1 MEYLLNAMKK
11 ILLLFILFSFAFQ
24 LQAQRPQGAG
34 GPRNFQK
41 IKLSGVVI
49 DEETNQP
56 LEYATITL
64 KNARR
69 PEFLQG
75 GITKADGSFEFEVFP
90 GRYTILTEYISFESN
105 IQENVALKV
114 STDLGTIALGIA
126 VDSLDEVELVG
137 ERTEVE
143 IRLDKRVYNVGRDI
157 TVRGGSVSDV
167 MDNIPSVSVDVEGN
181 ISLRGNDNVRI
192 LINGKPSGLVGL
204 SGPDALRQL
213 PAESIE
219 KVEVI
224 TSPSARYEAS
234 GTAGI
239 LNIILKRE
247 ELEGFNGS
255 FIANGGFPTTYGG
268 NATLNWRTEK
278 LNLFSTL
285 SYNDSESLGGGV
297 FNSEYFNGDAPS
309 TFTNEDRDY
318 NRQRERVFVNLGAEY
333 YFDKN
338 TSLTLSGFMRRSDN
352 ESNNTTIIQDRD
364 SNDTILNEIG
374 RYQDETEEDNSQQF
388 TANFTKKFDDKGHE
402 LIIEFQTEESTEDE
416 SDYARNTN
424 VDDQRSTTDEKQ
436 NRTLLQID
444 YVFPIDENTQF
455 EAGYR
460 GNFSVQDTDYQVFD
474 INEQGSTLNT
484 NLTNFLSFTQNVNA
498 AYTQFGK
505 KIDKFSYLLGLRME
519 NTQIII
525 DQRTSNEYNEKKY
538 TDWFPTVNLS
548 YEFNEKENITLGYS
562 RRIRRP
568 RSWSLNPFQ
577 SLTSLTFFRQGNPD
591 LDPSYAN
598 SFDFG
603 YLKRWEKFTFN
614 GSVYYAKAKQVIT
627 RITEE
632 TGTIVRISDDP
643 VIDVPAL
650 RSTSINLAENI
661 RTGTEFTL
669 TYSPKRQVRI
679 SGNFNIFN
687 SNTIGT
693 YEGTVLDAEIISW
706 FARVNASFPL
716 PGGLTTQLRGFYR
729 GPRATAQTETQG
741 VFSMSGAIN
750 KNLFKK
756 KATLSFRASDI
767 FNSSRRKSETNTE
780 NFTNYTEFQW
790 RQPTY
795 VFTFTYRINERKMDR
810 KRRRSS
816 YGGGDEGGEFDF

>member
-1 MEYLLNAMKK
+1 MKK
-11 ILLLFILFSFAFQ
+11 TILFCLTLLVGFTA
-24 LQAQRPQGAG
+24 LAQRPQNYQAR
-34 GPRNFQK
+34 PK
-41 IKLSGVVI
+41 ILLSGKVI
-49 DEETNQP
+49 DEETKQP

-64 KNARR
+64 KNQRFPDR
-69 PEFLQG
+69 LQG
-75 GITKADGSFEFEVFP
+75 GITDAEGNFKFEVFP
-90 GRYTILTEYISFESN
+90 GRYTITTEYISFESN
-105 IQENVALKV
+105 VNEGVILREI
-114 STDLGTIALGIA
+114 TDLGTIALGIS
-126 VDSLDEVELVG
+126 VDALDEVELVA

-247 ELEGFNGS
+247 ELAGFNGS
-255 FIANGGFPTTYGG
+255 FILNGGFPTTFGG
-268 NATLNWRTEK
+268 NTNLNWRTEK
-278 LNLFSTL
+278 LNIFSTL
-285 SYNDSESLGGGV
+285 SYNDSKSLGGGV

-318 NRQRERVFVNLGAEY
+318 ERQRERFFINLGAEY
-333 YFDKN
+333 FFDDK
-338 TSLTLSGFMRRSDN
+338 TSFTVSGFLRNSN
-352 ESNNTTIIQDRD
+352 NGSNNTTIIEDRSATD
-364 SNDTILNEIG
+364 VVLNSFG
-374 RYQDETEEDNSQQF
+374 RYQDETEEDKSAQF
-388 TANFTKKFDDKGHE
+388 TANFTKKFNDKGHE
-402 LIIEFQTEESTEDE
+402 LIIEYQTEESSEDE
-416 SDYARNTN
+416 ADLARNTN
-424 VDDQRSTTDEKQ
+424 TFDQKSSTDESQKRQ
-436 NRTLLQID
+436 LLQLD
-444 YVFPIDENTQF
+444 YVYPIDDNTQF
-455 EAGYR
+455 ELGYR
-460 GNFSVQDTDYQVFD
+460 GDFSQQDTDYQVFD
-474 INEQGSTLNT
+474 LTNGIETINT
-484 NLTNFLSFTQNVNA
+484 NLTNYLGFTQNVNA

-505 KIDKFSYLLGLRME
+505 KINKFSYLLGLRME
-519 NTQIII
+519 DTKIII
-525 DQRTSNEYNEKKY
+525 DQRTANIYREKKY

-614 GSVYYAKAKQVIT
+614 GSIYYSKATQVIT
-627 RITEE
+627 RITET
-632 TGTIVRISDDP
+632 TGTIVRVSEDP
-643 VIDVPAL
+643 LVEVPAL
-650 RSTSINLAENI
+650 RFTSINLAENN

-669 TYSPKRQVRI
+669 TYSPKRTVRI

-687 SNTIGT
+687 SETIGT
-693 YEGTVLDAEIISW
+693 YEDQVLDAEIVSW

-716 PGGLTTQLRGFYR
+716 PFDLTTQLRAFYR
-729 GPRATAQTETQG
+729 GPSATAQTETQG
-741 VFSMSGAIN
+741 IFSLSGAVN
-750 KNLFKK
+750 KNVFKK
-756 KATLSFRASDI
+756 KGTLSFRASDI
-767 FNSSRRKSETNTE
+767 FNSRRRKSSTRTAQ
-780 NFTNYTEFQW
+780 FTNYTEFQW

-795 VFTFTYRINERKMDR
+795 IFTFTYRLNERKNDR
-810 KRRRSS
+810 SRRRRNTN
-816 YGGGDEGGEFDF
+816 YDGGDGGGEFDF

>member
-1 MEYLLNAMKK
+1 MKK
-11 ILLLFILFSFAFQ
+11 TILFCLTLLVGFTA
-24 LQAQRPQGAG
+24 LAQRPQNYQAR
-34 GPRNFQK
+34 PK
-41 IKLSGVVI
+41 IHLSGKVI
-49 DEETNQP
+49 DEETKQP

-64 KNARR
+64 KNPRFPDR
-69 PEFLQG
+69 LQG
-75 GITKADGSFEFEVFP
+75 GITDAEGNFKFEVFP
-90 GRYTILTEYISFESN
+90 GRYTITTEYISFESN
-105 IQENVALKV
+105 VNEGVILRET
-114 STDLGTIALGIA
+114 TDLGTIALGIS
-126 VDSLDEVELVG
+126 VDALDEVELVA

-247 ELEGFNGS
+247 ELAGFNGS
-255 FIANGGFPTTYGG
+255 FILNGGFPTTFGG
-268 NATLNWRTEK
+268 NTNLNWRTEK
-278 LNLFSTL
+278 LNIFSTV
-285 SYNDSESLGGGV
+285 SYNDSKSLGGGV

-318 NRQRERVFVNLGAEY
+318 ERQRERFFINLGAEY
-333 YFDKN
+333 FFDDK
-338 TSLTLSGFMRRSDN
+338 TSFTVSGFLRNSN
-352 ESNNTTIIQDRD
+352 NGSNNTTIIEDRSATD
-364 SNDTILNEIG
+364 VVLNSFG
-374 RYQDETEEDNSQQF
+374 RYQDETEEDKSAQF
-388 TANFTKKFDDKGHE
+388 TANFTKKFNDKGHE
-402 LIIEFQTEESTEDE
+402 LIIEYQTEESSEDE
-416 SDYARNTN
+416 ADLARNTN
-424 VDDQRSTTDEKQ
+424 TFDQKSSTDESQKRQ
-436 NRTLLQID
+436 LLQLD
-444 YVFPIDENTQF
+444 YVYPIDDNTQF
-455 EAGYR
+455 ELGYR
-460 GNFSVQDTDYQVFD
+460 GDFSQQDTDYQVFD
-474 INEQGSTLNT
+474 LNDGTETINT
-484 NLTNFLSFTQNVNA
+484 NLTNYLGFTQNVNA

-505 KIDKFSYLLGLRME
+505 KINKFSYLLGLRIE
-519 NTQIII
+519 DTKIII
-525 DQRTSNEYNEKKY
+525 DQRTANIYREKKY

-614 GSVYYAKAKQVIT
+614 GSIYYSKATQVIT
-627 RITEE
+627 RITET
-632 TGTIVRISDDP
+632 TGTIVRVSEDP
-643 VIDVPAL
+643 LVEVPAL
-650 RSTSINLAENI
+650 RFTSINLAENN

-669 TYSPKRQVRI
+669 TYSPKRTVRI

-687 SNTIGT
+687 SETIGT
-693 YEGTVLDAEIISW
+693 YEDQVLDAEIVSW

-716 PGGLTTQLRGFYR
+716 PFDLTTQLRAFYR
-729 GPRATAQTETQG
+729 GPSATAQTETQG
-741 VFSMSGAIN
+741 IFSLSGAVN
-750 KNLFKK
+750 KNVFKK
-756 KATLSFRASDI
+756 KGTLSFRASDI
-767 FNSSRRKSETNTE
+767 FNSRRRKSSTRTAQ
-780 NFTNYTEFQW
+780 FTNYTEFQW

-795 VFTFTYRINERKMDR
+795 IFTFTYRLNERKNDR
-810 KRRRSS
+810 SRRRRNTN
-816 YGGGDEGGEFDF
+816 YDGGDGGGEFDF

>member
-1 MEYLLNAMKK
+1 MKK
-11 ILLLFILFSFAFQ
+11 TILFCLTLLVGFTA
-24 LQAQRPQGAG
+24 LAQRPQNYQAR
-34 GPRNFQK
+34 PK
-41 IKLSGVVI
+41 ILLSGKVI
-49 DEETNQP
+49 DEETKQP

-64 KNARR
+64 KNPRFPDR
-69 PEFLQG
+69 LQG
-75 GITKADGSFEFEVFP
+75 GITDAEGNFKFEVFP
-90 GRYTILTEYISFESN
+90 GRYTITTEYISFESN
-105 IQENVALKV
+105 VNEGVILRET
-114 STDLGTIALGIA
+114 TDLGTIALGISIDA
-126 VDSLDEVELVG
+126 LDEVELVA

-247 ELEGFNGS
+247 ELAGFNGS
-255 FIANGGFPTTYGG
+255 FILNGGFPTTFGG
-268 NATLNWRTEK
+268 NTNLNWRKEK
-278 LNLFSTL
+278 LNIFSTL
-285 SYNDSESLGGGV
+285 SYNDSKSLGGGV

-318 NRQRERVFVNLGAEY
+318 ERQRERFFINLGAEY
-333 YFDKN
+333 FFDDK
-338 TSLTLSGFMRRSDN
+338 TSFTVSGFLRNSN
-352 ESNNTTIIQDRD
+352 NGSNNTTIIEDRSATD
-364 SNDTILNEIG
+364 VVLNSFG
-374 RYQDETEEDNSQQF
+374 RYQDETEEDKSAQF
-388 TANFTKKFDDKGHE
+388 TANFTKKFNDKGHE
-402 LIIEFQTEESTEDE
+402 LIIEYQTEESSEDE
-416 SDYARNTN
+416 ADLARNTN
-424 VDDQRSTTDEKQ
+424 TFDQKSSTDESQKRQ
-436 NRTLLQID
+436 LLQLD
-444 YVFPIDENTQF
+444 YVYPIDDNTQF
-455 EAGYR
+455 ELGYR
-460 GNFSVQDTDYQVFD
+460 GDFSQQDTDYQVFD
-474 INEQGSTLNT
+474 LTNGIETINT
-484 NLTNFLSFTQNVNA
+484 NLTNYLGFTQNVNA

-505 KIDKFSYLLGLRME
+505 KINKFSYLLGLRME
-519 NTQIII
+519 DTKIII
-525 DQRTSNEYNEKKY
+525 DQRTANIYREKKY

-614 GSVYYAKAKQVIT
+614 GSIYYSKATQVIT
-627 RITEE
+627 RITET
-632 TGTIVRISDDP
+632 TGTIVRVSEDP
-643 VIDVPAL
+643 LVEVPAL
-650 RSTSINLAENI
+650 RFTSINLAENN

-669 TYSPKRQVRI
+669 TYSPKRTVRI

-687 SNTIGT
+687 SETIGT
-693 YEGTVLDAEIISW
+693 YEDQVLDAEIVSW

-716 PGGLTTQLRGFYR
+716 PFDLTTQLRAFYR
-729 GPRATAQTETQG
+729 GPSATAQTETQG
-741 VFSMSGAIN
+741 IFSLSGAVN
-750 KNLFKK
+750 KNVFKK
-756 KATLSFRASDI
+756 KGTLSFRASDI
-767 FNSSRRKSETNTE
+767 FNSRRRKSSTRTAQ
-780 NFTNYTEFQW
+780 FTNYTEFQW

-795 VFTFTYRINERKMDR
+795 IFTFTYRLNERKNDR
-810 KRRRSS
+810 SRRRRNTN
-816 YGGGDEGGEFDF
+816 YDGGDGGGEFDF

>member
-1 MEYLLNAMKK
+1 MKK
-11 ILLLFILFSFAFQ
+11 TILFCLTLLVGFTA
-24 LQAQRPQGAG
+24 LAQRPQNYQAR
-34 GPRNFQK
+34 PK
-41 IKLSGVVI
+41 ILLSGKVI
-49 DEETNQP
+49 DEETKQP

-64 KNARR
+64 KNPRFPDR
-69 PEFLQG
+69 LQG
-75 GITKADGSFEFEVFP
+75 GITDAEGNFKFEVFP
-90 GRYTILTEYISFESN
+90 GRYTITTEYISFESN
-105 IQENVALKV
+105 VNEGVILRET
-114 STDLGTIALGIA
+114 TDLGTIALGIS
-126 VDSLDEVELVG
+126 VDALDEVELVA

-247 ELEGFNGS
+247 ELAGFNGS
-255 FIANGGFPTTYGG
+255 FILNGGFPTTFGG
-268 NATLNWRTEK
+268 NTNLNWRTEK
-278 LNLFSTL
+278 LNIFSTV
-285 SYNDSESLGGGV
+285 SYNDSKSLGGGV

-318 NRQRERVFVNLGAEY
+318 ERQRERFFINLGAEY
-333 YFDKN
+333 FFDEK
-338 TSLTLSGFMRRSDN
+338 TSFTVSGFLRNSN
-352 ESNNTTIIQDRD
+352 NGSNNTTIIEDRSATD
-364 SNDTILNEIG
+364 VVLNSFG
-374 RYQDETEEDNSQQF
+374 RYQDETEEDKSAQF
-388 TANFTKKFDDKGHE
+388 TANFTKKFNDKGHE
-402 LIIEFQTEESTEDE
+402 LIIEYQTEESSEGEADL
-416 SDYARNTN
+416 ARNTN
-424 VDDQRSTTDEKQ
+424 TFDQKSSTDESQKRQ
-436 NRTLLQID
+436 LLQLD
-444 YVFPIDENTQF
+444 YVYPIDDNTQF
-455 EAGYR
+455 ELGYR
-460 GNFSVQDTDYQVFD
+460 GDFSQQDTDYQVFD
-474 INEQGSTLNT
+474 LTNGIETINT
-484 NLTNFLSFTQNVNA
+484 NLTNYLGFTQNVNA

-505 KIDKFSYLLGLRME
+505 KINKFSYLLGLRME
-519 NTQIII
+519 DTKIII
-525 DQRTSNEYNEKKY
+525 DQRTANIYREKKY

-614 GSVYYAKAKQVIT
+614 GSIYYSKATQVIT
-627 RITEE
+627 RITET
-632 TGTIVRISDDP
+632 TGTIVRVSEDP
-643 VIDVPAL
+643 LVEVPAL
-650 RSTSINLAENI
+650 RFTSINLAENN

-669 TYSPKRQVRI
+669 TYSPKRTVRI

-687 SNTIGT
+687 SETIGT
-693 YEGTVLDAEIISW
+693 YEDQVLDAEIVSW

-716 PGGLTTQLRGFYR
+716 PFDLTTQLRAFYG
-729 GPRATAQTETQG
+729 GPSATAQTETQG
-741 VFSMSGAIN
+741 IFSLSGAVN

-756 KATLSFRASDI
+756 KGTLSFRASDI
-767 FNSSRRKSETNTE
+767 FNSRRRKSATRTAQ
-780 NFTNYTEFQW
+780 FTNYTEFQW

-795 VFTFTYRINERKMDR
+795 IFTFTYRINERKNDR
-810 KRRRSS
+810 SRRRRNTN
-816 YGGGDEGGEFDF
+816 YDGGDGGEFDF

>member
-1 MEYLLNAMKK
+1 MLLHAMKNTILYCLAIMLGLVANAQQPQNYQARPK
-11 ILLLFILFSFAFQ
+11 IV
-24 LQAQRPQGAG
+24 
-34 GPRNFQK
+34 
-41 IKLSGVVI
+41 LSGKVI
-49 DEETNQP
+49 DQETQQP

-64 KNARR
+64 KNPRFPDR
-69 PEFLQG
+69 LQG
-75 GITKADGSFEFEVFP
+75 GITDTDGTFSFEIFP
-90 GRYTILTEYISFESN
+90 GRYTITTEYISFESN
-105 IQENVALKV
+105 IKEGVILRE
-114 STDLGTIALGIA
+114 STDLGTIALGISVA
-126 VDSLDEVELVG
+126 ALDEVELVA

-247 ELEGFNGS
+247 ELAGFNGS
-255 FIANGGFPTTYGG
+255 FILNGGFPTTYGG
-268 NATLNWRTEK
+268 NTNLNWRTEK
-278 LNLFSTL
+278 LNIFSTL
-285 SYNDSESLGGGV
+285 SYNDSKSLGGGV

-318 NRQRERVFVNLGAEY
+318 ERQRERFFINLGAEY
-333 YFDKN
+333 FFDDK
-338 TSLTLSGFMRRSDN
+338 TSFTMTGFLRRSDN
-352 ESNNTTIIQDRD
+352 SSNNTTIIEDR
-364 SNDTILNEIG
+364 SSSGIVLNEFG
-374 RYQDETEEDNSQQF
+374 RFQDETEKDNSAQF
-388 TANFTKKFDDKGHE
+388 TANFTKKFNDQGHE
-402 LIIEFQTEESTEDE
+402 LIIEFQAEESSEDE
-416 SDYARNTN
+416 ADIARNTN
-424 VDDQRSTTDEKQ
+424 TFDQKSATDESQ
-436 NRTLLQID
+436 ERQLLQLD
-444 YVFPIDENTQF
+444 YVYPIDENTQF
-455 EAGYR
+455 ELGYR
-460 GNFSVQDTDYQVFD
+460 GDFSQQNTDYQVFD
-474 INEQGSTLNT
+474 LANGIETVNT
-484 NLTNFLSFTQNVNA
+484 NLTNYLGFTQNVNA

-505 KIDKFSYLLGLRME
+505 KVNKFSYLLGLRME
-519 NTQIII
+519 NTKIVI
-525 DQRTSNEYNEKKY
+525 DQRTANIYREKKY

-603 YLKRWEKFTFN
+603 YLKRWEKFTLN
-614 GSVYYAKAKQVIT
+614 GSIYYSKSTQVIT
-627 RITEE
+627 RITET
-632 TGTIVRISDDP
+632 TGTIVRVSEDP
-643 VIDVPAL
+643 LVEVPAL
-650 RSTSINLAENI
+650 RFTSINLAENN

-669 TYSPKRQVRI
+669 TYSPKRSVRV

-687 SNTIGT
+687 SETIGT
-693 YEGTVLDAEIISW
+693 YEDQVLDAEIISW
-706 FARVNASFPL
+706 FARLNASFPL
-716 PGGLTTQLRGFYR
+716 PFDLNTQLRAFYR
-729 GPRATAQTETQG
+729 GPSATAQTESEG
-741 VFSMSGAIN
+741 IFSLSGAIN

-756 KATLSFRASDI
+756 KGTLSFRASDI
-767 FNSSRRKSETNTE
+767 FNSRRRKSTTVTE
-780 NFTNYTEFQW
+780 QFTNYNEFQW

-795 VFTFTYRINERKMDR
+795 IFTFTYRINERKNDR
-810 KRRRSS
+810 NRRRNN
-816 YGGGDEGGEFDF
+816 YGGGDDGGEFDF

>member
-1 MEYLLNAMKK
+1 MKN
-11 ILLLFILFSFAFQ
+11 IILFCLAIM
-24 LQAQRPQGAG
+24 LGLVANAQRPQNYQAR
-34 GPRNFQK
+34 PK
-41 IKLSGVVI
+41 IVLSGKVI
-49 DEETNQP
+49 DQETQQP

-64 KNARR
+64 KNPRFPDR
-69 PEFLQG
+69 LQG
-75 GITKADGSFEFEVFP
+75 GITGFDGTFSFEIFP
-90 GRYTILTEYISFESN
+90 GRYTITTEYISFESN
-105 IQENVALKV
+105 INEGVILRE
-114 STDLGTIALGIA
+114 STDLGTIALEISVA
-126 VDSLDEVELVG
+126 ALDEVELVA

-247 ELEGFNGS
+247 ELAGFNGS
-255 FIANGGFPTTYGG
+255 FILNGGFPTTYGG
-268 NATLNWRTEK
+268 NTNLNWRTEK
-278 LNLFSTL
+278 LNIFSTL
-285 SYNDSESLGGGV
+285 SYNDSKSLGGGV

-318 NRQRERVFVNLGAEY
+318 ERQRERFFINLGAEY
-333 YFDKN
+333 FFDVK
-338 TSLTLSGFMRRSDN
+338 TSFTMTGFIRRSDN
-352 ESNNTTIIQDRD
+352 NSNNTTIIEDR
-364 SNDTILNEIG
+364 SSSGVVLNEFG
-374 RYQDETEEDNSQQF
+374 RFQDETEKDNSAQF
-388 TANFTKKFDDKGHE
+388 TANFTKKFNDQGHE
-402 LIIEFQTEESTEDE
+402 LIIEFQAEESSEDE
-416 SDYARNTN
+416 ADIARNTN
-424 VDDQRSTTDEKQ
+424 TFDQKSTTDESQ
-436 NRTLLQID
+436 ERQLLQLD
-444 YVFPIDENTQF
+444 YVYPIDENTQL
-455 EAGYR
+455 ELGYR
-460 GNFSVQDTDYQVFD
+460 GDFSQQNTDYQVFD
-474 INEQGSTLNT
+474 LANGIETVNT
-484 NLTNFLSFTQNVNA
+484 NLTNYLGFTQNVNA

-505 KIDKFSYLLGLRME
+505 KVNKFSYLLGLRME
-519 NTQIII
+519 NTKIII
-525 DQRTSNEYNEKKY
+525 DQRTANVYREKKY

-603 YLKRWEKFTFN
+603 YLKRWEKFTLN
-614 GSVYYAKAKQVIT
+614 GSVYYSKSTQVIT
-627 RITEE
+627 RITET
-632 TGTIVRISDDP
+632 TGTIVRVSEDP
-643 VIDVPAL
+643 LVEVPAL
-650 RSTSINLAENI
+650 RFTSINLAENN

-669 TYSPKRQVRI
+669 TYSPKRTIRI

-687 SNTIGT
+687 SETIGT
-693 YEGTVLDAEIISW
+693 YEDQVLDAEIISW
-706 FARVNASFPL
+706 FARLNASFPL
-716 PGGLTTQLRGFYR
+716 PFDLNTQLRAFYR
-729 GPRATAQTETQG
+729 GPSATAQTESEG
-741 VFSMSGAIN
+741 IFSLSGAIN
-750 KNLFKK
+750 KNLFKNK
-756 KATLSFRASDI
+756 GTLSFRASDI
-767 FNSSRRKSETNTE
+767 FNSRRRKSTTVTE
-780 NFTNYTEFQW
+780 QFTNYTEFQW

-795 VFTFTYRINERKMDR
+795 IFTLTYRINERKNNR
-810 KRRRSS
+810 NRRRNN
-816 YGGGDEGGEFDF
+816 YEGGEDGGEFDF

>member
-1 MEYLLNAMKK
+1 MKNTIVLCLSLLMGT
-11 ILLLFILFSFAFQ
+11 LAF
-24 LQAQRPQGAG
+24 AQRPQ
-34 GPRNFQK
+34 NFQK
-41 IKLSGVVI
+41 PAKISLSGKVI
-49 DEETNQP
+49 DQETQQP

-64 KNARR
+64 KNPRFPDR
-69 PEFLQG
+69 LQG
-75 GITKADGSFEFEVFP
+75 GITNEKGVFNFEVFP
-90 GRYTILTEYISFESN
+90 GRYTITTEYISFEKDIKEGVVLRES
-105 IQENVALKV
+105 K
-114 STDLGTIALGIA
+114 DLGTIALGME
-126 VDSLDEVELVG
+126 VNSLNEVELVA

-143 IRLDKRVYNVGRDI
+143 IRLDKRVYNVGKDI

-219 KVEVI
+219 RVEVI
-224 TSPSARYEAS
+224 TSPSARYEAA

-247 ELEGFNGS
+247 QLAGFNGS
-255 FIANGGFPTTYGG
+255 FILNGGAPTSYGG
-268 NATLNWRTEK
+268 SASLNWRNKK
-278 LNLFSTL
+278 LNVFTTT
-285 SYNDSESLGGGV
+285 SYNNGKSLGGGI
-297 FNSEYFNGDAPS
+297 FNSEYFNGDQAS
-309 TFTNEDRDY
+309 TFTNETRDY
-318 NRQRERVFVNLGAEY
+318 DRSRERFFINLGAEY
-333 YFDKN
+333 FFDDN
-338 TSLTLSGFMRRSDN
+338 TSLTVSGFTRKSNN
-352 ESNNTTIIQDRD
+352 ESNNTTVIDELMATGVV
-364 SNDTILNEIG
+364 SNTFG
-374 RYQDETEEDNSQQF
+374 RYQMEEELDNSKQF
-388 TANFTKKFDDKGHE
+388 TANFTKKFNDKGHE
-402 LIIEFQTEESTEDE
+402 LVIEFQSEESSEDE
-416 SDYARNTN
+416 SDFADNTN
-424 VDDQRSTTDEKQ
+424 VFDQASSTEEKQ
-436 NRTLLQID
+436 KRQLLQID
-444 YVFPIDENTQF
+444 YVYPIDENTQF
-455 EAGYR
+455 EAGFR
-460 GNFSVQDTDYQVFD
+460 GNYSQQDTDYQVYD
-474 INEQGSTLNT
+474 IIENTPTLNVS
-484 NLTNFLSFTQNVNA
+484 LTNYLGFTQDINA

-505 KIDKFSYLLGLRME
+505 KVNKFSYLLGVRME
-519 NTQIII
+519 HTKIVI
-525 DQRTSNEYNEKKY
+525 DQRTADIYKEKKY

-614 GSVYYAKAKQVIT
+614 GSVYYSTSKQVIT
-627 RITEE
+627 RITEA
-632 TGTIVRISDDP
+632 TGTIVRVSDDP

-650 RSTSINLAENI
+650 RSTSINLAENN

-687 SNTIGT
+687 SETIGT
-693 YEGTVLDAEIISW
+693 YNGVVFDQSIISW

-716 PGGLTTQLRGFYR
+716 PFGITSQLRTFYS
-729 GPRATAQTETQG
+729 GPRATAQTESQG
-741 VFSMSGAIN
+741 ILSMSGAIN
-750 KNLFKK
+750 KDLFNKK
-756 KATLSFRASDI
+756 GTLSFRASDI
-767 FNSSRRKSETNTE
+767 FNSRRRKSTTATE

-795 VFTFTYRINERKMDR
+795 IFTFTYRIKESKNN
-810 KRRRSS
+810 RRRSQRS
-816 YGGGDEGGEFDF
+816 NGDGGDGGEFDF

>member
-1 MEYLLNAMKK
+1 MLLHAMKNTILYFLAIMLGLVANAQQPQNYQARPK
-11 ILLLFILFSFAFQ
+11 IV
-24 LQAQRPQGAG
+24 
-34 GPRNFQK
+34 
-41 IKLSGVVI
+41 LSGKVI
-49 DEETNQP
+49 DQETQQP

-64 KNARR
+64 KNPRFPDR
-69 PEFLQG
+69 LQG
-75 GITKADGSFEFEVFP
+75 GITGIDGTFSFEIFP
-90 GRYTILTEYISFESN
+90 GRYTITTEYISFESN
-105 IQENVALKV
+105 IKEGVILRE
-114 STDLGTIALGIA
+114 STDLGTIALGISVA
-126 VDSLDEVELVG
+126 ALDEVELVA

-247 ELEGFNGS
+247 ELAGFNGS
-255 FIANGGFPTTYGG
+255 FILNGGFPTTYGG
-268 NATLNWRTEK
+268 NTNLNWRTEK
-278 LNLFSTL
+278 LNIFSTL
-285 SYNDSESLGGGV
+285 SYNDSKSLGGGV

-318 NRQRERVFVNLGAEY
+318 ERQRERFFINLGAEY
-333 YFDKN
+333 FFDDK
-338 TSLTLSGFMRRSDN
+338 TSFTMTGFLRRSDN
-352 ESNNTTIIQDRD
+352 SSNNTTIIEDR
-364 SNDTILNEIG
+364 SSSGIVLNEFG
-374 RYQDETEEDNSQQF
+374 RFQDETEKDNSAQF
-388 TANFTKKFDDKGHE
+388 TANFTKKFNDQGHE
-402 LIIEFQTEESTEDE
+402 LIIEFQAEESSEDE
-416 SDYARNTN
+416 ADIARNTN
-424 VDDQRSTTDEKQ
+424 TFDQKSATDESQ
-436 NRTLLQID
+436 ERQLLQLD
-444 YVFPIDENTQF
+444 YVYPIDENTQF
-455 EAGYR
+455 ELGYR
-460 GNFSVQDTDYQVFD
+460 GDFSQQNTDYQVFD
-474 INEQGSTLNT
+474 LANGIETVNT
-484 NLTNFLSFTQNVNA
+484 NLTNYLGFTQNVNA

-505 KIDKFSYLLGLRME
+505 KVNKFSYLLGLRME
-519 NTQIII
+519 NTKIVI
-525 DQRTSNEYNEKKY
+525 DQRTANIYREKKY

-603 YLKRWEKFTFN
+603 YLKRWEKFTLN
-614 GSVYYAKAKQVIT
+614 GSIYFSKSTQVIT
-627 RITEE
+627 RITET
-632 TGTIVRISDDP
+632 TGTIVRVSEDP
-643 VIDVPAL
+643 LLEVPAL
-650 RSTSINLAENI
+650 RFTSINLAENN

-669 TYSPKRQVRI
+669 TYSPKRSVRV

-687 SNTIGT
+687 SETIGT
-693 YEGTVLDAEIISW
+693 YEDQVLDAEIISW
-706 FARVNASFPL
+706 FARLNASFPL
-716 PGGLTTQLRGFYR
+716 PFDLNTQLRAFYR
-729 GPRATAQTETQG
+729 GPSATAQTESEG
-741 VFSMSGAIN
+741 IFSLSGAIN

-756 KATLSFRASDI
+756 KGTLSFRASDI
-767 FNSSRRKSETNTE
+767 FNSRRRKSTTVTE
-780 NFTNYTEFQW
+780 QFTNYNEFQW

-795 VFTFTYRINERKMDR
+795 IFTFTYRINERKNDR
-810 KRRRSS
+810 NRRRNN
-816 YGGGDEGGEFDF
+816 YDGGDDGGEFDF

>member
-1 MEYLLNAMKK
+1 MKK
-11 ILLLFILFSFAFQ
+11 TILFCLTLLVGFTA
-24 LQAQRPQGAG
+24 LAQRPQNYQAR
-34 GPRNFQK
+34 PK
-41 IKLSGVVI
+41 ILLSGKVI
-49 DEETNQP
+49 DEETKQP

-64 KNARR
+64 KNPRFPDR
-69 PEFLQG
+69 LQG
-75 GITKADGSFEFEVFP
+75 GITDAEGNFKFEVFP
-90 GRYTILTEYISFESN
+90 GRYTITTEYISFESN
-105 IQENVALKV
+105 VNEGIILRET
-114 STDLGTIALGIA
+114 TDLGTIALGIS
-126 VDSLDEVELVG
+126 VDALDEVELVA

-247 ELEGFNGS
+247 ELAGFNGS
-255 FIANGGFPTTYGG
+255 FILNGGFPTTFGG
-268 NATLNWRTEK
+268 NTNLNWRTEK
-278 LNLFSTL
+278 LNIFSTV
-285 SYNDSESLGGGV
+285 SYNDSKSLGGGV

-318 NRQRERVFVNLGAEY
+318 ERQRERFFINLGAEY
-333 YFDKN
+333 FFDDK
-338 TSLTLSGFMRRSDN
+338 TSFTVSGFLRNSN
-352 ESNNTTIIQDRD
+352 NGSNNTTIIEDRSATD
-364 SNDTILNEIG
+364 VVLNSFG
-374 RYQDETEEDNSQQF
+374 RYQDETEEDKSAQF
-388 TANFTKKFDDKGHE
+388 TANFTKKFNDKGHE
-402 LIIEFQTEESTEDE
+402 LIIEYQTEESSEDE
-416 SDYARNTN
+416 ADLARNTN
-424 VDDQRSTTDEKQ
+424 TFDQKSSTDESQKRQ
-436 NRTLLQID
+436 LLQLD
-444 YVFPIDENTQF
+444 YVYPIDDNTQF
-455 EAGYR
+455 ELGYR
-460 GNFSVQDTDYQVFD
+460 GDFSQQDTDYQVFD
-474 INEQGSTLNT
+474 LTNGIETINT
-484 NLTNFLSFTQNVNA
+484 NLTNYLGFTQNVNA

-505 KIDKFSYLLGLRME
+505 KINKFSYLLGLRME
-519 NTQIII
+519 DTKIII
-525 DQRTSNEYNEKKY
+525 DQRTANIYREKKY

-614 GSVYYAKAKQVIT
+614 GSIYYSKATQVIT
-627 RITEE
+627 RITET
-632 TGTIVRISDDP
+632 TGTIVRVSEDP
-643 VIDVPAL
+643 LVEVPAL
-650 RSTSINLAENI
+650 RFTSINLAENN

-669 TYSPKRQVRI
+669 TYSPKRTVRI

-687 SNTIGT
+687 SETIGT
-693 YEGTVLDAEIISW
+693 YEDQVLDAEIVSW

-716 PGGLTTQLRGFYR
+716 PFDLTTQLRAFYR
-729 GPRATAQTETQG
+729 GPSATAQTETQG
-741 VFSMSGAIN
+741 IFSLSGAVN

-756 KATLSFRASDI
+756 KGTLSFRASDI
-767 FNSSRRKSETNTE
+767 FNSRRRKSSTRTE
-780 NFTNYTEFQW
+780 QFTNYTEFQW

-795 VFTFTYRINERKMDR
+795 IFTFTYRINERKNDR
-810 KRRRSS
+810 SRRRRNTN
-816 YGGGDEGGEFDF
+816 YDGGDGGGKFDF